1 MVATFVVVT
10 TIADATKKQEK
21 GRGKDKKAEKRERGV
36 DPVIEIKALFCSYF
50 LSQIYGPSLVWVQL
64 HMEF

>member
-1 MVATFVVVT
+1 MVATLVIT

-21 GRGKDKKAEKRERGV
+21 GRGKDKKGGKRERGL

-50 LSQIYGPSLVWVQL
+50 HSQI
-64 HMEF
+64 

>member
-1 MVATFVVVT
+1 MVATLVVIT

-21 GRGKDKKAEKRERGV
+21 GRGKDKKGGKRERGL

-50 LSQIYGPSLVWVQL
+50 HSQI
-64 HMEF
+64 